1 MPQSGYGMEIYM
13 SIIENSKKKIGQ
25 AVETAFGKAVEAGV
39 FVISEGT
46 NVADKIQLEV
56 PKDEQHGD
64 FACNIAMLLA
74 KELRMPPRKI
84 AEAIAANI
92 EIGGEIERVEV
103 AGAGFI
109 NFYLS
114 NQRLYDVIR
123 EIEEK
128 GSDYGKIQVGKGKKV
143 MVEFVSANPTGPM
156 HMGNARGGAL
166 GDCMAS
172 VLEYAGYDVTREF
185 YVNDAGNQIEKF
197 GKSLEAR
204 YIQQLKGEDAVEF
217 PEDGYHGD
225 DITEHAKAFI
235 EIEGDKFLETTSE
248 ERKAALVAY
257 ALEKNVASL
266 KSDLEKYRIFYDVW
280 FRESELHKSGKVQDA
295 IDRLTEAGYTYEED
309 GAVWINCEKMGLEK
323 NEVLVRNNGIPTYFA
338 ADIAYHINKIETRG
352 YDLCIDV
359 WGADHHGHI
368 ARMKAALA
376 AVGIDPDKF
385 EVSIMQLVR
394 LTRDGEAV
402 RMSKRTGKAITLT
415 DLLDDV
421 SVDAAR
427 FLFNMRMAGSHLD
440 FDLDLAVKQESEN
453 PVYYV
458 QYAHARI
465 CSIIRVLKEEG
476 IEVKPFS
483 EISTEVLT
491 EKEELALLKKLCDLP
506 EEIRM
511 AAESREPAKI
521 TRYVMDLA
529 SAFHTFYNACRV
541 KVEDEAVLNARL
553 KIVDSVRIVIAGVLK
568 MLKIEAPEK
577 M

>member
-1 MPQSGYGMEIYM
+1 MN
-13 SIIENSKKKIGQ
+13 IIENSKNTIAATIEKAFNEAVSQGRLNPTEEIKIGEM
-25 AVETAFGKAVEAGV
+25 VH
-39 FVISEGT
+39 
-46 NVADKIQLEV
+46 LEV
-56 PKDEQHGD
+56 PKDKQHGD

-74 KELRMPPRKI
+74 KAQRKPPRAI
-84 AEAIAANI
+84 AEAIAENI
-92 EIGGEIERVEV
+92 TLSGEIEKIEV

-114 NQRLYDVIR
+114 NNRLYEVMNA
-123 EIEEK
+123 IETEGK
-128 GSDYGKIQVGKGKKV
+128 DYGRIDIGKGKKV

-172 VLEYAGYDVTREF
+172 VMEYAGYEVSREF

-204 YIQQLKGEDAVEF
+204 YIQEIKGEDAVEF

-225 DITEHAKAFI
+225 DIREHAKAFI
-235 EIEGDKFLETTSE
+235 AIEGDKYIDADSET
-248 ERKAALVAY
+248 RKSALVAY
-257 ALEKNVASL
+257 ALEKNVDSL
-266 KSDLEKYRIFYDVW
+266 KSDLEKYRIYYDVW
-280 FRESELHKSGKVQDA
+280 FRESELHNNGKVREA
-295 IDRLTEAGYTYEED
+295 IDRLTAAGYTYEEE
-309 GAVWINCEKMGLEK
+309 GATWLNCEKMGLEK
-323 NEVLVRNNGIPTYFA
+323 NEVLIRQNGIPTYFA
-338 ADIAYHINKIETRG
+338 ADIAYHINKLEARG
-352 YDLCIDV
+352 FDLAIDV

-368 ARMKAALA
+368 ARMKAALK

-402 RMSKRTGKAITLT
+402 RMSKRTGKAITLS
-415 DLLDDV
+415 DLLEDV

-440 FDLDLAVKQESEN
+440 FDLDLAVKQDSEN

-458 QYAHARI
+458 HYAHARI
-465 CSIIRVLKEEG
+465 CSIIRLLNEEG
-476 IEVKPFS
+476 ISVKNFCDINP
-483 EISTEVLT
+483 EVLT
-491 EKEELALLKKLCDLP
+491 MEEELELLKKLSELP
-506 EEIRM
+506 EEIRA

-521 TRYVMDLA
+521 TRYVIDLA
-529 SAFHTFYNACRV
+529 SAFHTFYNSCRV
-541 KVEDEAVLNARL
+541 KAENEELMDARL
-553 KIVDSVRIVIAGVLK
+553 KLCDSVRIVIKGVLN

>member
-1 MPQSGYGMEIYM
+1 MN
-13 SIIENSKKKIGQ
+13 IIENSKQTI
-25 AVETAFGKAVEAGV
+25 AVVIENAFKAAQNAGKLNPAEEIEVSKMV
-39 FVISEGT
+39 H
-46 NVADKIQLEV
+46 LEV
-56 PKDEQHGD
+56 PKDKQHGD

-74 KELRMPPRKI
+74 KALRMPPRAI
-84 AEAIAANI
+84 AEVIAENI
-92 EIGGEIERVEV
+92 SVGGEIEKIEV

-114 NQRLYDVIR
+114 NNRLYEVIR
-123 EIEEK
+123 AIEAEGK
-128 GSDYGKIQVGKGKKV
+128 DYGRIDIGKGKKV

-172 VLEYAGYDVTREF
+172 VMEYAGYEVSREF

-204 YIQQLKGEDAVEF
+204 YIQELKGEDAVEF

-225 DITEHAKAFI
+225 DIREHAKAFI
-235 EIEGDKFLETTSE
+235 AIEGDKYLDTDSET
-248 ERKAALVAY
+248 RKGALVGY
-257 ALEKNVASL
+257 ALEKNVDSL
-266 KSDLEKYRIFYDVW
+266 KSDLGKYRIFYDVW
-280 FRESELHKSGKVQDA
+280 FRESELHKNGKVQEA
-295 IDRLTEAGYTYEED
+295 IDRLTDAGYTYEEE
-309 GAVWINCEKMGLEK
+309 GAVWLNCEKMGLEK
-323 NEVLVRNNGIPTYFA
+323 NEVLVRQNGIPTYFA
-338 ADIAYHINKIETRG
+338 ADIAYHINKLEDRG
-352 YDLCIDV
+352 FDLAIDV

-402 RMSKRTGKAITLT
+402 RMSKRTGKAITLS
-415 DLLDDV
+415 DLLEDV

-440 FDLDLAVKQESEN
+440 FDLDLAVKQDSDN

-465 CSIIRVLKEEG
+465 CSIIRLLAEEG
-476 IEVKPFS
+476 ISVKKYS
-483 EISTEVLT
+483 EISADVLT
-491 EKEELALLKKLCDLP
+491 MEEELELLKKLSELP
-506 EEIRM
+506 EEIRA

-521 TRYVMDLA
+521 TRYVIDLA
-529 SAFHTFYNACRV
+529 SAFHTFYNSCRV
-541 KVEDEAVLNARL
+541 KAEDQKVMDARL
-553 KIVDSVRIVIAGVLK
+553 KLCDSVRIVIEGILG
-568 MLKIEAPEK
+568 MLKIDAPEK

>member
-1 MPQSGYGMEIYM
+1 MN
-13 SIIENSKKKIGQ
+13 IIENSKKTIAA
-25 AVETAFGKAVEAGV
+25 AVETAFKAAQNAGKLISTEEIEVE
-39 FVISEGT
+39 
-46 NVADKIQLEV
+46 KLMYLEV
-56 PKDEQHGD
+56 PKDKQHGD

-74 KELRMPPRKI
+74 KALRMPPRAI
-84 AEAIAANI
+84 AEAIAENI
-92 EIGGEIERVEV
+92 SVGGEIEKVEV

-114 NQRLYDVIR
+114 NDRLYEVIR
-123 EIEEK
+123 AIEAEGK
-128 GSDYGKIQVGKGKKV
+128 DYGRIDIGKGKKV
-143 MVEFVSANPTGPM
+143 MIEFVSANPTGPM

-172 VLEYAGYDVTREF
+172 VMEYAGYEVSREF

-204 YIQQLKGEDAVEF
+204 YIQELRGEDAVEF

-225 DITEHAKAFI
+225 DIREHARAFI
-235 EIEGDKFLETTSE
+235 EIEGDKYMDTDPDT
-248 ERKAALVAY
+248 RKSALVAY
-257 ALEKNVASL
+257 ALEKNVDAL

-280 FRESELHKSGKVQDA
+280 FRESDLHKGGKVKEA
-295 IDRLTEAGYTYEED
+295 IARLTDAGYTYEED
-309 GAVWINCEKMGLEK
+309 GAVWLNCEKMGLEK
-323 NEVLVRNNGIPTYFA
+323 NDLLVRQNGIPTYFA
-338 ADIAYHINKIETRG
+338 ADIAYHINKLETRG
-352 YDLCIDV
+352 FDLAIDV

-402 RMSKRTGKAITLT
+402 RMSKRTGKAITLS
-415 DLLDDV
+415 DLLEDV

-440 FDLDLAVKQESEN
+440 FDLDLAVKQDSEN

-465 CSIIRVLKEEG
+465 CSIIRLLSEEG
-476 IEVKPFS
+476 ISVKKYS
-483 EISTEVLT
+483 EISAEVLKT
-491 EKEELALLKKLCDLP
+491 EEELELIKKLSELP
-506 EEIRM
+506 EEIRA

-521 TRYVMDLA
+521 TRYVIDLA
-529 SAFHTFYNACRV
+529 SAFHTFYNSCRV
-541 KVEDEAVLNARL
+541 KAEDEKLMDARL
-553 KIVDSVRIVIAGVLK
+553 KLCDSVRIVIEGVLN

>member
-1 MPQSGYGMEIYM
+1 MKNMN
-13 SIIENSKKKIGQ
+13 IIEISKDKIRQ
-25 AVETAFGKAVEAGV
+25 AVAEAFDKAIEKGTLALTDEINV
-39 FVISEGT
+39 SEM
-46 NVADKIQLEV
+46 IQLEV
-56 PKDEQHGD
+56 PKDKQHGD

-74 KELRMPPRKI
+74 KALRMPPRKI
-84 AEAIAANI
+84 AEAVAEGI
-92 EIGGEIERVEV
+92 ETGGEIEKIEV

-114 NQRLYDVIR
+114 NARLYSVLKA
-123 EIEEK
+123 IEDE
-128 GSDYGKIQVGKGKKV
+128 GQDYGRIDMGKGKRV

-204 YIQQLKGEDAVEF
+204 YIQQLKGEDAFEF

-225 DITEHAKAFI
+225 DIKEHAKVFI
-235 EIEGDKFLETTSE
+235 GMHGDKYLDCSSE
-248 ERKAALVAY
+248 ERKAALVDY
-257 ALEKNVASL
+257 ALEKNVEGL
-266 KSDLEKYRIFYDVW
+266 KNDLAKYRIFYDVW
-280 FRESELHKSGKVQDA
+280 FRESELHENGKVKEAVQ
-295 IDRLTEAGYTYEED
+295 RLTDAGYTYEQE
-309 GAVWINCEKMGLEK
+309 GAVWLNCVKMGLEK
-323 NEVLVRNNGIPTYFA
+323 DEVLIRNNGIPTYFA
-338 ADIAYHINKIETRG
+338 ADIAYHINKLETRG
-352 YDLCIDV
+352 YDLAIDV

-394 LTRDGEAV
+394 LTRDGEVV

-415 DLLDDV
+415 DLLEDV
-421 SVDAAR
+421 SIDAAR

-440 FDLDLAVKQESEN
+440 FDLDLAVKEDSDN

-465 CSIIRVLKEEG
+465 CSIIRLLQEEG
-476 IEVKPFS
+476 VTVKPFA
-483 EISTEVLT
+483 EINPDVLK
-491 EKEELALLKKLCDLP
+491 EKEELELLGKLCELP

-511 AAESREPAKI
+511 AAETREPAKI
-521 TRYVMDLA
+521 TRYVIDLA
-529 SAFHTFYNACRV
+529 TAFHAFYNACRV
-541 KVEDEAVLNARL
+541 KSDNKELMDARL
-553 KIVDSVRIVIAGVLK
+553 KVIDSVRIVIEGVLK
-568 MLKIEAPEK
+568 MLKIDAPEK

>member
-1 MPQSGYGMEIYM
+1 MEKIM
-13 SIIENSKKKIGQ
+13 NIIENSKEKIKQ
-25 AVETAFGKAVEAGV
+25 AVVYAFEKAVESGELTLAEGINV
-39 FVISEGT
+39 SEM
-46 NVADKIQLEV
+46 VQLEV
-56 PKDEQHGD
+56 PKDKQHGD
-64 FACNIAMLLA
+64 FACNIAMMLA
-74 KELRMPPRKI
+74 KALRMPPRKI
-84 AEAIAANI
+84 ADAVAAGI
-92 EIGGEIERVEV
+92 ETGGEIEKVEV

-114 NQRLYDVIR
+114 NSRLYDVLK
-123 EIEEK
+123 EIEDK
-128 GSDYGKIQVGKGKKV
+128 GQDYGRINIGNGKKV

-204 YIQQLKGEDAVEF
+204 YIQQLKGEDAFEF

-225 DITEHAKAFI
+225 DIKEHAKVFI
-235 EIEGDKFLETTSE
+235 GMHGDKYLDCSSE
-248 ERKAALVAY
+248 ERKAALVGY
-257 ALEKNVASL
+257 ALEKNVEAL
-266 KSDLEKYRIFYDVW
+266 KNDLGKYRIFYDVW
-280 FRESELHKSGKVQDA
+280 FRESELHENGKVKEAVQ
-295 IDRLTEAGYTYEED
+295 RLTDAGYTYEQE
-309 GAVWINCEKMGLEK
+309 GAVWLNCIKMGLEK
-323 NEVLVRNNGIPTYFA
+323 DEVLIRNNGIPTYFA
-338 ADIAYHINKIETRG
+338 ADIAYHINKLEDRG
-352 YDLCIDV
+352 YDLAIDV

-394 LTRDGEAV
+394 LTRDGEVV

-415 DLLDDV
+415 DLLEDV
-421 SVDAAR
+421 SIDAAR
-427 FLFNMRMAGSHLD
+427 FIFNMRMAGSHLD
-440 FDLDLAVKQESEN
+440 FDLDLAVKEDSDN

-465 CSIIRVLKEEG
+465 CSIIRLLQEEG
-476 IEVKPFS
+476 VTVKAFS
-483 EISTEVLT
+483 EINPEVLT
-491 EKEELALLKKLCDLP
+491 EKEEIELLSKLCELP

-511 AAESREPAKI
+511 AAETREPAKI
-521 TRYVMDLA
+521 TRYVIDLA
-529 SAFHTFYNACRV
+529 TAFHAFYNACRV
-541 KVEDEAVLNARL
+541 KTEDAELMNARL
-553 KIVDSVRIVIAGVLK
+553 KVIDSVRIVIKGVLK

>member
-1 MPQSGYGMEIYM
+1 M

-25 AVETAFGKAVEAGV
+25 AVETAFEKAVGAGV
-39 FVISEGT
+39 LANSDGIKVSE
-46 NVADKIQLEV
+46 KIQLEV

-84 AEAIAANI
+84 AEAIADNI

-128 GSDYGKIQVGKGKKV
+128 GSDYGKIQVGQGKKV

-204 YIQQLKGEDAVEF
+204 YIQQLKGEDAIEF

-235 EIEGDKFLETTSE
+235 EIEGDKFLDTTSE

-280 FRESELHKSGKVQDA
+280 FRESELHKNGKVQET

-483 EISTEVLT
+483 QISTEVLN

>member
-1 MPQSGYGMEIYM
+1 MN
-13 SIIENSKKKIGQ
+13 IIENSKKTIAETIEKAFLD
-25 AVETAFGKAVEAGV
+25 AVNFGKLNP
-39 FVISEGT
+39 SE
-46 NVADKIQLEV
+46 KIEVGEMVHLEV
-56 PKDEQHGD
+56 PKDKQHGD

-74 KELRMPPRKI
+74 KALRMPPRAI
-84 AEAIAANI
+84 AEAIAENI
-92 EIGGEIERVEV
+92 SVDGEIEKVEV

-114 NQRLYDVIR
+114 NNRLYQVMNA
-123 EIEEK
+123 IETQGK
-128 GSDYGKIQVGKGKKV
+128 DYGRIDIGKGKKV
-143 MVEFVSANPTGPM
+143 MIEFVSANPTGPM

-172 VLEYAGYDVTREF
+172 VMEYAGYEVSREF

-204 YIQQLKGEDAVEF
+204 YIQEIKGEDAVEF

-225 DITEHAKAFI
+225 DIREHAKAFI
-235 EIEGDKFLETTSE
+235 AMERDKYIDADSEI
-248 ERKAALVAY
+248 RKKALVSY
-257 ALEKNVASL
+257 ALEKNVDSL

-280 FRESELHKSGKVQDA
+280 FRESELHKNGKVKEA
-295 IDRLTEAGYTYEED
+295 IDRLTAAGYTYEED
-309 GAVWINCEKMGLEK
+309 GATWLNCEKMGLEK
-323 NEVLVRNNGIPTYFA
+323 NEVLIRQNGIPTYFA
-338 ADIAYHINKIETRG
+338 ADIAYHINKLETREF
-352 YDLCIDV
+352 DLAIDV
-359 WGADHHGHI
+359 WGADHHGHV

-402 RMSKRTGKAITLT
+402 RMSKRTGKAITLS
-415 DLLDDV
+415 DLLEDV

-440 FDLDLAVKQESEN
+440 FDLDLAVKQDSEN

-465 CSIIRVLKEEG
+465 CSIIRLLNEEG
-476 IEVKPFS
+476 ISVKKYS
-483 EISTEVLT
+483 EINPEVLT
-491 EKEELALLKKLCDLP
+491 MEEELELLKKLSELP
-506 EEIRM
+506 EEIRA

-521 TRYVMDLA
+521 TRYVIDLA
-529 SAFHTFYNACRV
+529 SAFHTFYNSCRV
-541 KVEDEAVLNARL
+541 KAEDKQLLDARL
-553 KIVDSVRIVIAGVLK
+553 KLCDSVRIVIKGVLS

>member
-1 MPQSGYGMEIYM
+1 MN
-13 SIIENSKKKIGQ
+13 IIENSKKTIGQ
-25 AVETAFGKAVEAGV
+25 AIEKGFAAAVANGALAPDGDINIGEMV
-39 FVISEGT
+39 Y
-46 NVADKIQLEV
+46 LEV
-56 PKDEQHGD
+56 PKDKQHGD

-74 KELRMPPRKI
+74 KALRMPPRKI
-84 AEAIAANI
+84 AEAIAAEI
-92 EIGGEIERVEV
+92 EAGGEIEKIEV

-114 NQRLYDVIR
+114 NARLYEVIR
-123 EIEEK
+123 DIEEK
-128 GSDYGKIQVGKGKKV
+128 GSDYGKIDMGKGKKV

-172 VLEYAGYDVTREF
+172 VLEYAGYEVTREF

-204 YIQQLKGEDAVEF
+204 YIQELKGEDAVEF

-225 DITEHAKAFI
+225 DIREHAKAFI
-235 EIEGDKFLETTSE
+235 AIEGDKYLETSPE
-248 ERKAALVAY
+248 ERKKALVAY
-257 ALEKNVASL
+257 ALEKNVDAL
-266 KSDLEKYRIFYDVW
+266 KSDLGKYRIFYDVW
-280 FRESELHKSGKVQDA
+280 FRESELHKSGKVDEA
-295 IDRLTEAGYTYEED
+295 IKRLTEAGFTYEEE
-309 GAVWINCEKMGLEK
+309 GAIWLNCEKMGLEK
-323 NEVLVRNNGIPTYFA
+323 NEVLVRQNGIPTYFA
-338 ADIAYHINKIETRG
+338 ADIAYHINKLEARG
-352 YDLCIDV
+352 YDLVIDV
-359 WGADHHGHI
+359 WGADHHGHV
-368 ARMKAALA
+368 ARMKAALD
-376 AVGIDPDKF
+376 AVGINPDKF
-385 EVSIMQLVR
+385 EVSLMQLVR

-421 SVDAAR
+421 SIDAAR

-440 FDLDLAVKQESEN
+440 FDLDLAVKQDSEN

-465 CSIIRVLKEEG
+465 CSIIRLLAQEGIAVKKFDEICPEVLVKEE
-476 IEVKPFS
+476 
-483 EISTEVLT
+483 
-491 EKEELALLKKLCDLP
+491 ELELLKKLSELP
-506 EEIRM
+506 EEIRA

-521 TRYVMDLA
+521 TRYVIDLA
-529 SAFHTFYNACRV
+529 SAFHTFYNSCRV
-541 KVEDEAVLNARL
+541 KAEDEKLMDARL
-553 KIVDSVRIVIAGVLK
+553 KVCDSVRIVIEGVLK

>member
-1 MPQSGYGMEIYM
+1 MN
-13 SIIENSKKKIGQ
+13 IIENSKKTIGQ
-25 AVETAFGKAVEAGV
+25 AVAKAFEAAVSKGALTPENSV
-39 FVISEGT
+39 DI
-46 NVADKIQLEV
+46 DKIMHLEV
-56 PKDEQHGD
+56 PKDKQHGD

-74 KELRMPPRKI
+74 KELKMPPRKI
-84 AEAIAANI
+84 AEAIV
-92 EIGGEIERVEV
+92 GEIPACDDIQKVEV

-114 NQRLYDVIR
+114 DNRLYEVIR
-123 EIEEK
+123 AIETE
-128 GSDYGKIQVGKGKKV
+128 GENYGRIDMGKGKKV

-172 VLEYAGYDVTREF
+172 VLEYAGYDVCREF

-204 YIQQLKGEDAVEF
+204 YIQELKGEDAIEF

-225 DITEHAKAFI
+225 DIRQHAKAFI
-235 EIEGDKFLETTSE
+235 EIEGDKYLDESSE
-248 ERKAALVAY
+248 DRKKALVGY
-257 ALEKNVASL
+257 ALEKNVDAL
-266 KSDLEKYRIFYDVW
+266 KTDLEKYRIVYDVW
-280 FRESELHKSGKVQDA
+280 FRESELHKNGKVMEA
-295 IDRLTEAGYTYEED
+295 IKRLTDAGYTYEEE
-309 GAVWINCEKMGLEK
+309 GAVWLNCEKMGLEK
-323 NEVLVRNNGIPTYFA
+323 NEVLVRQNGIPTYFA

-352 YDLCIDV
+352 FDLVIDV

-394 LTRDGEAV
+394 LTRDGEVV
-402 RMSKRTGKAITLT
+402 RMSKRTGKAITLN
-415 DLLDDV
+415 DLLEDV
-421 SVDAAR
+421 SIDAAR

-440 FDLDLAVKQESEN
+440 FDLDLAVKEDSEN

-465 CSIIRVLKEEG
+465 CSIIRLLADEGVSVKAFDDICPELLKKTEE
-476 IEVKPFS
+476 
-483 EISTEVLT
+483 TE
-491 EKEELALLKKLCDLP
+491 LLKKLSELP
-506 EEIRM
+506 DEIK
-511 AAESREPAKI
+511 AAAISREPARI
-521 TRYVMDLA
+521 TRYVIDLA
-529 SAFHTFYNACRV
+529 SAFHTFYNSCRV
-541 KVEDEAVLNARL
+541 KEDDEKLMDARL
-553 KIVDSVRIVIAGVLK
+553 KLVDSVRIVIKGVLK

>member
-1 MPQSGYGMEIYM
+1 M
-13 SIIENSKKKIGQ
+13 SIIENSKNKIGQ
-25 AVETAFGKAVEAGV
+25 AVAKAFEQAVTDGAFAIESA
-39 FVISEGT
+39 IDITE
-46 NVADKIQLEV
+46 KIQLEV

-84 AEAIAANI
+84 AEAIAAGI
-92 EIGGEIERVEV
+92 ETGGEIEKVEV

-114 NQRLYDVIR
+114 NARLYNVMS

-128 GSDYGKIQVGKGKKV
+128 GSEYGKIEMGKGKKV

-156 HMGNARGGAL
+156 HMGNARDGAL
-166 GDCMAS
+166 GGCMAS

-204 YIQQLKGEDAVEF
+204 YIQQLKGEDAIEF

-235 EIEGDKFLETTSE
+235 AIEGDKYLETSAE
-248 ERKAALVAY
+248 ERKAALVGY
-257 ALEKNVASL
+257 ALEKNVNYL
-266 KSDLEKYRIFYDVW
+266 KTDLEKYRIFYDVW

-295 IDRLTEAGYTYEED
+295 IDRLTKAGYTYEED
-309 GAVWINCEKMGLEK
+309 GAIWINCEKMGLEK

-352 YDLCIDV
+352 YDICIDV
-359 WGADHHGHI
+359 WGADHHGHV

-376 AVGIDPDKF
+376 ACDIDPDKF
-385 EVSIMQLVR
+385 EVSLMQLVR

-415 DLLDDV
+415 DLLEDV

-465 CSIIRVLKEEG
+465 CSIIRVLGEEG
-476 IEVKPFS
+476 IAVKNYAD
-483 EISTEVLT
+483 ISPEVLC
-491 EKEELALLKKLCDLP
+491 EKEEIALLKKLCDLP

-511 AAESREPAKI
+511 SAETREPARI

-541 KVEDEAVLNARL
+541 KVEDEKVMNARL
-553 KIVDSVRIVIAGVLK
+553 KLVDSTRIVIQGILK
-568 MLKIEAPEK
+568 MLKITAPEK

>member
-1 MPQSGYGMEIYM
+1 M
-13 SIIENSKKKIGQ
+13 SIIDNSKKKIGQ
-25 AVETAFGKAVEAGV
+25 AIETAFEKAVKAGILV
-39 FVISEGT
+39 ASEELNIGE
-46 NVADKIQLEV
+46 KIQLEV

-74 KELRMPPRKI
+74 KELRMAPRKI
-84 AEAIAANI
+84 AEAIAEGI
-92 EIGGEIERVEV
+92 ETDGEIERVEV

-114 NQRLYDVIR
+114 NSRLYEVIR

-128 GSDYGKIQVGKGKKV
+128 GSEYGKIEVGKGKKV

-204 YIQQLKGEDAVEF
+204 YIQQLKGEDAFEF

-235 EIEGDKFLETTSE
+235 KLEGDKYLETSAE

-257 ALEKNVASL
+257 ALEKNVDGL
-266 KSDLEKYRIFYDVW
+266 KRDLEKYRIFYDVW
-280 FRESELHKSGKVQDA
+280 FRESELHKSGKVMDA
-295 IDRLTEAGYTYEED
+295 VKRLTDAGYTYEKED
-309 GAVWINCEKMGLEK
+309 AVWLNCEKMGLEK
-323 NEVLVRNNGIPTYFA
+323 DEVLVRNNGIPTYFA
-338 ADIAYHINKIETRG
+338 ADIAYHINKIEDRG

-415 DLLDDV
+415 DLLEDV
-421 SVDAAR
+421 PVDAAR

-465 CSIIRVLKEEG
+465 CSIIRLLTDEGIAVKSFKEINPEVLK
-476 IEVKPFS
+476 
-483 EISTEVLT
+483 
-491 EKEELALLKKLCDLP
+491 EKEELALLKKLCELP
-506 EEIRM
+506 EEIKS
-511 AAESREPAKI
+511 AAETREPAKI
-521 TRYVMDLA
+521 TRYVIDLA
-529 SAFHTFYNACRV
+529 AAFHTFYNACRV
-541 KVEDEAVLNARL
+541 KVEDEELMNARL
-553 KIVDSVRIVIAGVLK
+553 KMIDSVRITIAGILK

>member
-1 MPQSGYGMEIYM
+1 MN
-13 SIIENSKKKIGQ
+13 IIENSKKKIGQ
-25 AVETAFGKAVEAGV
+25 VVTEGFERAVKSGRLTPSEPVDIEKMICLET
-39 FVISEGT
+39 
-46 NVADKIQLEV
+46 
-56 PKDEQHGD
+56 PKDKQHGD

-74 KELRMPPRKI
+74 KSLKMPPRRI
-84 AEAIAANI
+84 AE
-92 EIGGEIERVEV
+92 EITAEAELCKEIERIEV

-114 NQRLYDVIR
+114 NSAFYEVLG
-123 EIEEK
+123 EIEAQGK
-128 GSDYGKIQVGKGKKV
+128 DYGRIDMGKGKRV
-143 MVEFVSANPTGPM
+143 MLEFVSANPTGPM

-204 YIQQLKGEDAVEF
+204 YIQQLKGEASIEF
-217 PEDGYHGD
+217 PEDCYHGD

-235 EIEGDKFLETTSE
+235 ELEGDKYLEADSE
-248 ERKAALVAY
+248 TRKKALVAY

-266 KSDLEKYRIFYDVW
+266 KSDLEKYRIIYDVW
-280 FRESELHKSGKVQDA
+280 FRESELHKNGKVLEA
-295 IDRLTEAGYTYEED
+295 IKRLHDAGYTYEEE
-309 GAVWINCEKMGLEK
+309 GAVWLNCEKMGLEK
-323 NEVLVRNNGIPTYFA
+323 NEVLVRQNGIPTYFA
-338 ADIAYHINKIETRG
+338 ADIAYHINKLEDRG
-352 YDLCIDV
+352 FDLCIDV

-376 AVGIDPDKF
+376 AVGINPEKF

-402 RMSKRTGKAITLT
+402 RMSKRTGKAITLS
-415 DLLDDV
+415 DLLEDV

-440 FDLDLAVKQESEN
+440 FDLDLAVKQDSEN

-465 CSIIRVLKEEG
+465 CSIIRLLKEEG
-476 IEVKPFS
+476 ISVKNYA
-483 EISTEVLT
+483 EINPNVLV
-491 EKEELALLKKLCDLP
+491 KEEELELLKKLCVLP

-511 AAESREPAKI
+511 SAESREPARI
-521 TRYVMDLA
+521 TRYVIELA
-529 SAFHTFYNACRV
+529 SAFHTFYNSCRV
-541 KVEDEAVLNARL
+541 KAENEELMAARL
-553 KIVDSVRIVIAGVLK
+553 KVCDSVRIVIEGVLRL
-568 MLKIEAPEK
+568 LKIEAPEK

>member
-1 MPQSGYGMEIYM
+1 M

-25 AVETAFGKAVEAGV
+25 AVVEAFNKAAARGAFNV
-39 FVISEGT
+39 PEGLKIEE
-46 NVADKIQLEV
+46 KIQLEI

-64 FACNIAMLLA
+64 FACNVAMMLA
-74 KELRMPPRKI
+74 KELRLPPRKI
-84 AEAIAANI
+84 AE
-92 EIGGEIERVEV
+92 EIVAEIEKNDEIEKVEV

-109 NFYLS
+109 NFSLS
-114 NQRLYDVIR
+114 NARLYNVLR
-123 EIEEK
+123 EIEEQ
-128 GSDYGKIQVGKGKKV
+128 GENYGKIDMGKGKKV

-204 YIQQLKGEDAVEF
+204 YIQAIKGEDAVEF

-225 DITEHAKAFI
+225 DIKEHAKKFI
-235 EIEGDKFLETTSE
+235 EIEGDKYINASSE

-266 KSDLEKYRIFYDVW
+266 KTDLEKYRIYYDVW
-280 FRESELHKSGKVQDA
+280 FRESVLHKEGKVKEA
-295 IDRLTEAGYTYEED
+295 IDRLTKAGYTYEED

-352 YDLCIDV
+352 FDLCIDV

-368 ARMKAALA
+368 ARMKAALK

-394 LTRDGEAV
+394 LTQGGEAV

-453 PVYYV
+453 PVFYV

-465 CSIIRVLKEEG
+465 CSIIRLLEAEG
-476 IEVKPFS
+476 IGVKPMAD
-483 EISTEVLT
+483 ISPELLK
-491 EKEELALLKKLCDLP
+491 EKEEIALLKKLCDLP
-506 EEIRM
+506 EEIRA
-511 AAESREPAKI
+511 AAETREPAKI
-521 TRYVMDLA
+521 TRYVIDLA

-541 KVEDEAVLNARL
+541 KVEDEDLMNARL
-553 KIVDSVRIVIAGVLK
+553 KIVDSVRIVISGVLK

>member
-1 MPQSGYGMEIYM
+1 MN
-13 SIIENSKKKIGQ
+13 IIENSKNTIKQTVK
-25 AVETAFGKAVEAGV
+25 EAFLKAANKGV
-39 FVISEGT
+39 FAAPEDIDIEGI
-46 NVADKIQLEV
+46 IQLEV
-56 PKDEQHGD
+56 PKDKQHGD
-64 FACNIAMLLA
+64 FACNIAMVLA
-74 KELRMPPRKI
+74 KALRMPPRAI
-84 AEAIAANI
+84 AEAIVAEISTDGDI
-92 EIGGEIERVEV
+92 EKVEV

-114 NQRLYDVIR
+114 NARLYNVM
-123 EIEEK
+123 EAIENEGK
-128 GSDYGKIQVGKGKKV
+128 DYGRIDMGKGKKV
-143 MVEFVSANPTGPM
+143 MIEFVSANPTGPM

-172 VLEYAGYDVTREF
+172 VMEYAGYDVSREF

-204 YIQQLKGEDAVEF
+204 YIQALRGEDAVEF

-225 DITEHAKAFI
+225 DIKEHAKAFI
-235 EIEGDKFLETTSE
+235 EMEGDKYLDATSE
-248 ERKAALVAY
+248 ERKAALVGY
-257 ALEKNVASL
+257 ALEKNVDAL

-280 FRESELHKSGKVQDA
+280 FRESTLHQSGKVMEA
-295 IDRLTEAGYTYEED
+295 IKRLTDAGYTYEED
-309 GAVWINCEKMGLEK
+309 GATWLNCEKMGLEK
-323 NEVLVRNNGIPTYFA
+323 NEVLIRNNGIPTYFA
-338 ADIAYHINKIETRG
+338 ADIAYHINKLEDRG
-352 YDLCIDV
+352 FDLCIDV

-402 RMSKRTGKAITLT
+402 RMSKRTGKAITLS
-415 DLLDDV
+415 DLLEDV

-440 FDLDLAVKQESEN
+440 FDLDLAVKEDSEN

-465 CSIIRVLKEEG
+465 CSILRLMKDEGVEVKKFADISADVLVKEE
-476 IEVKPFS
+476 
-483 EISTEVLT
+483 
-491 EKEELALLKKLCDLP
+491 ELELLKKLTELP
-506 EEIRM
+506 EEIRA
-511 AAESREPAKI
+511 AAETREPAKI
-521 TRYVMDLA
+521 TRYVIDLA
-529 SAFHTFYNACRV
+529 SSFHTFYNSCRV
-541 KVEDEAVLNARL
+541 KAEDKALMDARL
-553 KIVDSVRIVIAGVLK
+553 KLCDSVRIVIEGILD
-568 MLKIEAPEK
+568 MLKITAPEK